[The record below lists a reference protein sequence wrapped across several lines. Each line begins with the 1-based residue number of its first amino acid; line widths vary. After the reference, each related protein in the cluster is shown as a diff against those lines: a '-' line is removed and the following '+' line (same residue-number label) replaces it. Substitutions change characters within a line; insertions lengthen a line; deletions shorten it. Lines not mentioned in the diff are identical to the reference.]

1 MRNKVLESIYEKI
14 LLREFASSQSEE
26 DKEFDILNKEDDV
39 VDPLDETQEDDPNKA
54 MKELV
59 AAVQH
64 LLYRYQNVLDGAKT
78 EKSFMK
84 EMQDLVPIIRATL
97 NKISF

>member
-78 EKSFMK
+78 EKSFIK
-84 EMQDLVPIIRATL
+84 EMQDLAPIIRATL
-97 NKISF
+97 NKISL

>member
-84 EMQDLVPIIRATL
+84 EMQDLAPIIRATL
-97 NKISF
+97 NKISL

>member
-1 MRNKVLESIYEKI
+1 MSNKVLESIYEKI
-14 LLREFASSQSEE
+14 LLREFATSLSDD

-84 EMQDLVPIIRATL
+84 EMQDLAPIIRAIL
-97 NKISF
+97 NKISL

>member
-1 MRNKVLESIYEKI
+1 MSNKILESIYEKI
-14 LLREFASSQSEE
+14 LLREFATNLSDD

-39 VDPLDETQEDDPNKA
+39 VDPLDETQDDPNKS

-59 AAVQH
+59 ASVQH

-84 EMQDLVPIIRATL
+84 EMQDLAPIIRAIL
-97 NKISF
+97 NKISL

>member
-14 LLREFASSQSEE
+14 LLREFAASQSDD

-39 VDPLDETQEDDPNKA
+39 VDPLDEPQDDPNKA

-84 EMQDLVPIIRATL
+84 EMQDLAPIIRATL
-97 NKISF
+97 NKISL

>member
-14 LLREFASSQSEE
+14 FLREFGNQSDE
-26 DKEFDILNKEDDV
+26 DREFDILNKEDDV
-39 VDPLDETQEDDPNKA
+39 VDPLDETEDDKPEKA

-64 LLYRYQNVLDGAKT
+64 LLYRHQNVMDGAKT

-84 EMQDLVPIIRATL
+84 EMQELAPIIRATL
-97 NKISF
+97 NKISL